1 MARRIL
7 EIAANSLA
15 SALAARDG
23 GADRIELCANLAEGG
38 TTPSFGTLATTR
50 DALRIPIYVL
60 IRPRAGDFLYGSNER
75 DEMLRDIE
83 ACAQLGCDGVVIG
96 ALDAEGDVD
105 IALCRDLI
113 AAAGKL
119 GVTFHRAFDVAR
131 DQRSALETITS
142 LGCERVLTSG
152 ACASA
157 QEGAE
162 SIAALVK
169 QADGRIRIMA
179 GGGVRTEQLP
189 ELIARTGANE
199 FHASAGVPRISAMR
213 HHNPDLRGLNAN
225 WMQSDVEQIR
235 RLRAALDAAPRARSD
250 EIIPPGLVGN

>member
-1 MARRIL
+1 MGTRIL

-38 TTPSFGTLATTR
+38 MTPSYGALATTR
-50 DALRIPIYVL
+50 HALRIPIYVL

-83 ACAQLGCDGVVIG
+83 ASARLGCDGVVIG
-96 ALDAEGDVD
+96 ALDADGDID

-119 GVTFHRAFDVAR
+119 GVTFHRAFDIAR
-131 DQRSALETITS
+131 DQRAALETIVS

-157 QEGAE
+157 QEGTE
-162 SIAALVK
+162 SITALVA
-169 QADGRIRIMA
+169 QAGGRIRIMA
-179 GGGVRTEQLP
+179 GGGVRAEQLRD
-189 ELIARTGANE
+189 LVARTGAYE
-199 FHASAGVPRISAMR
+199 FHASAGMPRVSAMR
-213 HHNPDLRGLNAN
+213 HRNPGLRGLDAN
-225 WMQSDVEQIR
+225 WMQSDVEQVR
-235 RLRAALDAAPRARSD
+235 RLRAALDAAEGDRR
-250 EIIPPGLVGN
+250 